1 VKEILDLNDLN
12 LNDLSK
18 NTIAQLREFG
28 KELGIKSVTRYRK
41 SELID
46 KIQEKLTEM
55 SKSQMKQ
62 MEAEVPPEE
71 QAAAEQPVKKKRGR
85 PKKSESESTSQT
97 ESQEEIVQITLEDT
111 QQEEVQEDSSTA
123 EEEED
128 MGQAETAEEAGEE
141 TEEYEKK
148 VAYAK
153 KYYNREVVWQVAE
166 LAASMENEPALR

>member
-1 VKEILDLNDLN
+1 MKEILDLNDLN

-71 QAAAEQPVKKKRGR
+71 QAAEGQEQAAAEQPVKKKRGR

-97 ESQEEIVQITLEDT
+97 ESQEEIVQITLKT
-111 QQEEVQEDSSTA
+111 LSRKKFRKTAQQQKKRKIW
-123 EEEED
+123 
-128 MGQAETAEEAGEE
+128 GRPKQLKKQ
-141 TEEYEKK
+141 EKK
-148 VAYAK
+148 QKNMK
-153 KYYNREVVWQVAE
+153 KGSLCKEI
-166 LAASMENEPALR
+166 L

>member
-1 VKEILDLNDLN
+1 MKEILDLNDLN

-71 QAAAEQPVKKKRGR
+71 QAAEGQEQAAAEQPVKKKERSSQKVRKRIHISNRVSRRNCSDNLGRHSAGRSSGRQLNSRRRGR
-85 PKKSESESTSQT
+85 Y
-97 ESQEEIVQITLEDT
+97 
-111 QQEEVQEDSSTA
+111 
-123 EEEED
+123 
-128 MGQAETAEEAGEE
+128 GAG
-141 TEEYEKK
+141 
-148 VAYAK
+148 
-153 KYYNREVVWQVAE
+153 
-166 LAASMENEPALR
+166 